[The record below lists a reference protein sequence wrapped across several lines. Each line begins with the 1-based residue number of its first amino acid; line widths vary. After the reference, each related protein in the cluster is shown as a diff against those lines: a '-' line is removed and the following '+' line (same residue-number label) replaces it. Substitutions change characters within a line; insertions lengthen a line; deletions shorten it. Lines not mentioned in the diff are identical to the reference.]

1 MADWRRVTIMTFL
14 ADGVQNLGE
23 KLKALKKELLE
34 DEVLDEQEIKFL
46 TDLRTNA
53 HKRAKSKKATLDP
66 AFDAMFFK
74 LLYDQLMIDGQ
85 IDKEEAGWLRE
96 VLFADGKIDA
106 QEKAFLQK
114 LKKAAKNKTSPEFDK
129 LYEECMAAKR

>member
-1 MADWRRVTIMTFL
+1 MADWRRVTIATFL
-14 ADGVQNLGE
+14 ADGVKNLGE
-23 KLKALKKELLE
+23 KLKALKRELLE
-34 DEVLDEQEIKFL
+34 DDVLDDQEIRFL
-46 TDLRTNA
+46 TELRTNA
-53 HKRAKSKKATLDP
+53 YKRAKSKKETLDP

-74 LLYDQLMIDGQ
+74 LLYDQLMDDGE

-114 LKKAAKNKTSPEFDK
+114 LKRAAKNKTSPEFEK

>member
-1 MADWRRVTIMTFL
+1 MADWRRVTIATCL
-14 ADGVQNLGE
+14 ADGVKNRGE
-23 KLKALKKELLE
+23 TLKALKRELLE

-53 HKRAKSKKATLDP
+53 YKRAKSKKETLDP

-74 LLYDQLMIDGQ
+74 LLYDQLMDDGE

-114 LKKAAKNKTSPEFDK
+114 LKRAAKNKTSPEFEK